1 MKVLAVL
8 ALVAAA
14 APFLRATGQVHPR
27 VRVASCVHQR
37 LVSSWSLL

>member
-14 APFLRATGQVHPR
+14 APFLVAAGQVR
-27 VRVASCVHQR
+27 GGVR
-37 LVSSWSLL
+37 SWLGGPG